1 MAATRRLRLRCSRPW
16 LERLYRQYAGKLERY

>member
-1 MAATRRLRLRCSRPW
+1 MADIRLLRLRCYRPW